1 MCGWTERLASG
12 RVGPR
17 LALAALAFLVLAAAP
32 ATAQGQSR
40 ASAWESASS
49 AAEKVIA
56 NEGTPTPELEALR
69 GRLVQLRTEA
79 QEQER
84 AAAPN
89 VQELNKR
96 LAALGPA
103 PAEGAE
109 EAPEIA
115 TLRRD
120 LHEQIADAQVPVLEA
135 QQTYQRAN
143 ALIDEIDGIV
153 RSRFTAELR
162 TQGPSPL
169 LPRNWASTAGEL
181 SRAAADY
188 RDRMVEAYGTPERGA
203 AVLRRLPISMLLA
216 AAGIAITF
224 VVRRWIIDWVEGQ
237 LATAAG
243 PRAIAWLVA
252 LRNLV
257 RLIVPAV
264 GAGLIFAALSPANLA
279 ERTERPALFVLP
291 DFILVLI
298 WAGWLGASL
307 FAPRL
312 PAFRLIKV
320 GDAEARRGAWLTV
333 GLGVVVALHMVLIRI
348 VTAAELSPAAISV
361 LNFPLVGAGSI
372 LLWQVAALVRAIEPQ
387 LAPAAGGPPDQG
399 SSTIGL
405 RFLKLAVRA
414 LQVTAVAAPVLAALG
429 YFAAARFLVFPPIL
443 TLGLAGS
450 CFVVFHLLSASLAF
464 LLAPPGERGRDGGGL
479 IPVVVAALVGLGA
492 IPLLALAWGARPSD
506 IGDLWVLLRDGV
518 TFGGIRIS
526 AVVILKFVLVLGIGV
541 GLTRLLQ
548 GLLRGSVLPRTK
560 LDAGG
565 RNAVLAGVSYAG
577 LSLAALAAVSA
588 AGLDLSSLAI
598 VAGALSVG
606 IGFGLQ
612 NIVSNFVSGIILLV
626 ERPVKEGD
634 WIEVGG
640 FSGYVKGIKVRS
652 TEIETFDRASVIL
665 PNSDLIAG
673 TVLNRTHRGASG
685 RLQVPVGVTYDAD
698 PKRVEAILLATAEE
712 HPLVLE
718 DPAPRVLFLELG
730 PDSMNFELRCWLRDV
745 NFSLSARSDMN
756 YEIIERFRAEGIRAH
771 FYGRDLPATAPPEPL
786 PVTLHRAMKES

>member
-1 MCGWTERLASG
+1 MCGRAERRA
-12 RVGPR
+12 GP
-17 LALAALAFLVLAAAP
+17 LAALLLLALLAAP
-32 ATAQGQSR
+32 AAAQAPSSR
-40 ASAWESASS
+40 ATAWESTAA
-49 AAEKVIA
+49 AAEKVVA
-56 NEGTPTPELEALR
+56 DPGTTTPELEALR
-69 GRLVQLRTEA
+69 ERLVRQRTEA

-84 AAAPN
+84 ANAPN
-89 VQELNKR
+89 VEELNRR
-96 LAALGPA
+96 LEALGPP

-115 TLRRD
+115 KRRQD
-120 LHEQIADAQVPVLEA
+120 LHAEIAEAQVPVLEA
-135 QQTYQRAN
+135 QEAYQRAN
-143 ALIDEIDGIV
+143 ALIDQIDGLV
-153 RSRFTAELR
+153 RGRFTAELR

-169 LPRNWASTAGEL
+169 LPRNWAAAVGEL
-181 SRAAADY
+181 TRAAADY
-188 RDRMVEAYGTPERGA
+188 RAGLSRHYGTPERGGTI
-203 AVLRRLPISMLLA
+203 LRRLPVTILMV

-224 VVRRWIIDWVEGQ
+224 VVRRWIVDWVEGR
-237 LATAAG
+237 LAVATS
-243 PRAIAWLVA
+243 RRSVAWLVA
-252 LRNLV
+252 LRNLG

-264 GAGLIFAALSPANLA
+264 GAGLIFAALNPANLA
-279 ERTERPALFVLP
+279 ERTARPPLFELP
-291 DFILVLI
+291 DFVLVLI
-298 WAGWLGASL
+298 WAAWLGASL

-312 PAFRLIKV
+312 PAFRLIRV
-320 GDAEARRGAWLTV
+320 EDAEARRGAVLTL
-333 GLGVVVALHMVLIRI
+333 GLGTVVALYLVLIR
-348 VTAAELSPAAISV
+348 VATAAELSPAAISV
-361 LNFPLVGAGSI
+361 LNFPLVVAGSV
-372 LLWQVAALVRAIEPQ
+372 LLWRAAALIRVIEPQ
-387 LAPAAGGPPDQG
+387 LAAAPGGSPDQG
-399 SSTIGL
+399 SGTIAL
-405 RFLKLAVRA
+405 RFLKLAERA
-414 LQVTAVAAPVLAALG
+414 LQVTAVVAPALAALG
-429 YFAAARFLVFPPIL
+429 YFAAARFFVFPAML
-443 TLGLAGS
+443 TLGLAGT
-450 CFVVFHLLSASLAF
+450 CFVVFHLLSASLAL
-464 LLAPPGERGRDGGGL
+464 LLAPQGDRGHDGGGL
-479 IPVVVAALVGLGA
+479 IPVVVAVLVSLGA
-492 IPLLALAWGARPSD
+492 LPLLALTWGARPSD

-518 TFGGIRIS
+518 TLGGIRIS
-526 AVVILKFVLVLGIGV
+526 AMVILKFVLVLAIGIGV
-541 GLTRLLQ
+541 TRLLQ

-577 LSLAALAAVSA
+577 ISLAALAAVSA
-588 AGLDLSSLAI
+588 AGLDLSNLAI

-698 PKRVEAILLATAEE
+698 PKRVEEILLAIAEE

-756 YEIIERFRAEGIRAH
+756 YEIIARFRAEGIRAH
-771 FYGRDLPATAPPEPL
+771 FYGRDLPAAAPPEPL

>member
-1 MCGWTERLASG
+1 MCGWAERRAWG
-12 RVGPR
+12 RVAGLR
-17 LALAALAFLVLAAAP
+17 LALAVLAFVLAAAP
-32 ATAQGQSR
+32 AAAQDQSR

-56 NEGTPTPELEALR
+56 DGNTPTPELEALR

-79 QEQER
+79 QEQEHT
-84 AAAPN
+84 AAPN

-96 LAALGPA
+96 LEALGPA

-120 LHEQIADAQVPVLEA
+120 LNAQIAEAQVPVLEA
-135 QQTYQRAN
+135 QQAYQRAN

-162 TQGPSPL
+162 TQGPGPL
-169 LPRNWASTAGEL
+169 LPRHWATTAGEL
-181 SRAAADY
+181 TRAAADY
-188 RDRMVEAYGTPERGA
+188 RARVVESYGAPERGA
-203 AVLRRLPISMLLA
+203 AVLRRLPISILLA

-252 LRNLV
+252 LRNLG

-264 GAGLIFAALSPANLA
+264 GAGLIFAAFSPANLT

-320 GDAEARRGAWLTV
+320 GDAEARRAAWLTL
-333 GLGVVVALHMVLIRI
+333 GLGVVVALHMVLLRI

-372 LLWQVAALVRAIEPQ
+372 LLWRVAALVRDIEPQ
-387 LAPAAGGPPDQG
+387 LAPAVGPPDQG
-399 SSTIGL
+399 SATIGL

-414 LQVTAVAAPVLAALG
+414 LQVTAVAAPTLAALG
-429 YFAAARFLVFPPIL
+429 YFAAARFLVFPAML

-479 IPVVVAALVGLGA
+479 IPVVVAGLVGLGA
-492 IPLLALAWGARPSD
+492 LPLLALIWGARPSD
-506 IGDLWVLLRDGV
+506 ISDLWVMLRDGV

-541 GLTRLLQ
+541 GVTRLLQ

-698 PKRVEAILLATAEE
+698 PKQVEAILLAIAEE

-745 NFSLSARSDMN
+745 NFSLSAKSDMN
-756 YEIIERFRAEGIRAH
+756 FEIIERFRTEGIRAH
-771 FYGRDLPATAPPEPL
+771 FYGRDLPAAPPPEPL
-786 PVTLHRAMKES
+786 PVTLHWAVKES